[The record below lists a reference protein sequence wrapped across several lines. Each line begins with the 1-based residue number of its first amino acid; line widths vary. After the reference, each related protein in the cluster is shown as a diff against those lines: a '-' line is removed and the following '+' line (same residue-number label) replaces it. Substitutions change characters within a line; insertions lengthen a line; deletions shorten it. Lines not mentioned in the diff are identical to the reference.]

1 MPGRGD
7 DINHAVADVQM
18 RDSLWPMLKLK
29 ESTHGG
35 QVRSDDL
42 NIWRRSELYVA
53 SVMIAV
59 SVGMH
64 DKQGKAD
71 AVLKWQKRKDSLC
84 QRHLGWICEG
94 AGVDQQT
101 LWRSNK
107 QIENTTSRTDAATLT
122 KDESLRFVAA

>member
-18 RDSLWPMLKLK
+18 RDSLWPMVKLK

-59 SVGMH
+59 SVGMQDRKSTRLNSSH
-64 DKQGKAD
+64 VEISYDVFCLKKKQRLLRQPRLPEEPRRLPSHARD
-71 AVLKWQKRKDSLC
+71 ARK
-84 QRHLGWICEG
+84 
-94 AGVDQQT
+94 
-101 LWRSNK
+101 
-107 QIENTTSRTDAATLT
+107 
-122 KDESLRFVAA
+122 ESLQNLWHSRRR